1 MASVQ
6 LSVTVPQPGAAQ
18 THKPLFPTTATVLSV
33 PDNSSGLAGTT
44 SANQLPITAKTPTVV
59 FCLSFTAKGLFVED
73 NDGEVTIVQEG
84 TIPKFVNKVSSIS
97 FSGKRAIENGQ
108 TVLYITERCVF
119 RLTAE
124 GLELIEVYPGIDIDR
139 DILSQ
144 MAFPV
149 KVADN
154 LK

>member
-1 MASVQ
+1 M
-6 LSVTVPQPGAAQ
+6 
-18 THKPLFPTTATVLSV
+18 
-33 PDNSSGLAGTT
+33 
-44 SANQLPITAKTPTVV
+44 
-59 FCLSFTAKGLFVED
+59 
-73 NDGEVTIVQEG
+73 
-84 TIPKFVNKVSSIS
+84 NKVSSIS

>member
-1 MASVQ
+1 MDDIE
-6 LSVTVPQPGAAQ
+6 TGIKK
-18 THKPLFPTTATVLSV
+18 TDGKYMR
-33 PDNSSGLAGTT
+33 
-44 SANQLPITAKTPTVV
+44 ITDRKEAIR
-59 FCLSFTAKGLFVED
+59 E
-73 NDGEVTIVQEG
+73 
-84 TIPKFVNKVSSIS
+84 
-97 FSGKRAIENGQ
+97 AIENGQ

-119 RLTAE
+119 RLTAD